1 MGGANLIVKENTIL
15 RSTVELPERFRQND
29 ILAFHQ
35 RDSQRIAERID
46 AATLR
51 KGLMWLGH
59 PACLTIHFSD
69 RFATVELAIDGALAA
84 DDESM
89 LARMVR
95 RMLGLTQQVEEF
107 ERTYGQHPQLGPLIS
122 KNNGLRVPLTATPF
136 EALTWAITGQQI
148 SVSAAVSV
156 RRKLIQIAG
165 AQHSSGLWCYPDAG
179 RIAAMTQIDLR
190 QAGLSMSKARTIIV
204 LSECIEQKRLPLDEW
219 ADAPP
224 VEEICTQLRQIRGIG
239 PWTINYTLLRGFGWL
254 DGSLHGDVAV
264 RRNMQLLLGRSE
276 KITENEARS
285 WLDEFSPWR
294 ALLAAHLWAMR
305 TKSDWQA

>member
-1 MGGANLIVKENTIL
+1 MIVKENTTL
-15 RSTVELPERFRQND
+15 RCTIELPDRFRQND

-35 RDSQRIAERID
+35 RDAQQMAERIE
-46 AATLR
+46 ATTLR
-51 KGLMWLGH
+51 KGLMWFGD
-59 PACLTIHFSD
+59 PACLTIHFSG
-69 RFATVELAIDGALAA
+69 RFATVELAIDGAPIVRDEAA
-84 DDESM
+84 
-89 LARMVR
+89 LTRMVR
-95 RMLGLTQQVEEF
+95 RMLGLTQRVEEF
-107 ERTYGQHPQLGPLIS
+107 ERAYRQHPRLGPLIS
-122 KNNGLRVPLTATPF
+122 KNSGLRVPVTATPF

-179 RIAAMTQIDLR
+179 RIAAMTETGLR
-190 QAGLSMSKARTIIV
+190 QAGLSMTKAKTIMA
-204 LSECIEQKRLPLDEW
+204 LSERIEQKRLPLDTW

-224 VEEICTQLRQIRGIG
+224 VAEIGAQLQQIRGIG

-264 RRNMQLLLGRSE
+264 RRNMQMLLGRSE
-276 KITENEARS
+276 KISENEARS

-294 ALLAAHLWAMR
+294 ALLAAHLWAMQ
-305 TKSDWQA
+305 TTSD